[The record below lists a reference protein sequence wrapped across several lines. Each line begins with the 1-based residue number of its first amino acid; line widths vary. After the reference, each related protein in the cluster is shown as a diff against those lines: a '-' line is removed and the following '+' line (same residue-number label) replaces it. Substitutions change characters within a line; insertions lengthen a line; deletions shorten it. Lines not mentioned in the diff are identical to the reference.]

1 MIMKEPTSGMDPFAR
16 RFTWN
21 VIRQYRE
28 NRIIVL
34 TTHFMD
40 EADLLGDRIAIMA
53 SGQLRCCGS
62 SLFLK
67 KQYGVGY
74 QLTIV
79 KSNKKTSQLNEEI
92 EDDKLTE
99 MKSDMAEATPLVGD
113 EIKEGD
119 DKQNTP
125 IDDDQWVTVADVPL
139 VKSEEEGGEETMQGL
154 RTTEK
159 CGDLDDTLK
168 KIVSY
173 VPSSKILS
181 NVGTELSFQLPIGE
195 SARFIAMFEQLDK
208 LITDKKI
215 ELYGVSVTT
224 LDEVFLMVARG
235 EEGIHESAIKEAAPV
250 KDDKEPKPDRA
261 SLDTIDSGSLRFKR
275 HVSALFMKRAKNFK
289 RDKKAWCCST
299 ILPTITTLAGFLIFN
314 LIARRNPNY
323 PSLTLSLDQNNP
335 EISSLRNPIPYNEPG
350 VYDCQPGQC
359 SYGSGTVNIT
369 ETNELYYFCGANAQ
383 VDNTSSNSTSESTPT
398 TCTIENSTRIMN
410 QISQFE
416 AFGVENDVSSV
427 LNSSKGVYDSSY
439 DFAAS
444 QYGSIFFT
452 HDTASVISNDGGT
465 SFDET
470 VVKQCIEN
478 TGDYTTEEQ
487 CQAFGGIGFVINY
500 NYTSLHSSLLYQST
514 ADEAL
519 LREYTNDPEY
529 SISASIW
536 PLPLTKVEEQYTL
549 ASNAFAAWFLLVL
562 SFPFIAGSFAT
573 FIVAERESK
582 AKHLQTVAGVQPS
595 AYWLST
601 YCWDIMN
608 YQIPLWVVVA
618 LMYALDVE
626 SFITT
631 DKGAS
636 STTLALL
643 ILFGPAS
650 AGFTYILSFRFK
662 SPSMANL
669 FIIVFNF
676 FIGMAGPTICLVL
689 RLLAADPGNPK
700 PNLETAAIVLEWVL
714 RFIPSFCLGKG
725 LLYTIESPR

>member
-1 MIMKEPTSGMDPFAR
+1 
-16 RFTWN
+16 
-21 VIRQYRE
+21 
-28 NRIIVL
+28 
-34 TTHFMD
+34 MD

-53 SGQLRCCGS
+53 AGKLRCCGS

-79 KSNKKTSQLNEEI
+79 KSNKNVSTKLK
-92 EDDKLTE
+92 EDIGNDEVVKS
-99 MKSDMAEATPLVGD
+99 KSDVVDTTPLVEG
-113 EIKEGD
+113 EKRKGD

-139 VKSEEEGGEETMQGL
+139 VKAGEKGKEDENKQSIGETK
-154 RTTEK
+154 E

-173 VPSSKILS
+173 VPSSKVLS

-208 LITDKKI
+208 LIEDKKI
-215 ELYGVSVTT
+215 ESYGVSVTT

-235 EEGIHESAIKEAAPV
+235 EEGVHQSTIKEAAPV
-250 KDDKEPKPDRA
+250 KDDKESNPDRA
-261 SLDTIDSGSLRFKR
+261 LLDTTDSGSIRFKR

-299 ILPTITTLAGFLIFN
+299 ILPTVTTLAGFLIFN

-335 EISSLRNPIPYNEPG
+335 EIVSLRNPIPYNDPG

-359 SYGSGTVNIT
+359 SYGSSTVNIT
-369 ETNELYYFCGANAQ
+369 ETNEVYYFCGANAQ
-383 VDNTSSNSTSESTPT
+383 VDNPSSNTSESAT
-398 TCTIENSTRIMN
+398 TCTIANSTSIMN
-410 QISQFE
+410 QVVQFG

-452 HDTASVISNDGGT
+452 HDTASVISNDGA

-470 VVKQCIEN
+470 VVKQCMEN

-487 CQAFGGIGFVINY
+487 CLDFGGIGYIVNY

-529 SISASIW
+529 KISASVW

-601 YCWDIMN
+601 YSWDVMN

-650 AGFTYILSFRFK
+650 AGFTYILSFKFK

-676 FIGMAGPTICLVL
+676 FIGMAGKV
-689 RLLAADPGNPK
+689 RVS
-700 PNLETAAIVLEWVL
+700 IVLLHEF
-714 RFIPSFCLGKG
+714 RCSI
-725 LLYTIESPR
+725 

>member
-1 MIMKEPTSGMDPFAR
+1 MMYDCAYLFVCFQVPNTMMSSLSKEPTSGMDPFAR

-53 SGQLRCCGS
+53 AGQLRCCGS

-79 KSNKKTSQLNEEI
+79 KSNKKTSQLNKEI
-92 EDDKLTE
+92 EDDEVNQVVK
-99 MKSDMAEATPLVGD
+99 D
-113 EIKEGD
+113 EKDKED
-119 DKQNTP
+119 DQQNTP
-125 IDDDQWVTVADVPL
+125 IDDNQWVTVVDVPL
-139 VKSEEEGGEETMQGL
+139 VKSEEEGGEESKQGL
-154 RTTEK
+154 GTIED
-159 CGDLDDTLK
+159 CGDLDDALK

-195 SARFIAMFEQLDK
+195 SARFIAMFEQLDN

-215 ELYGVSVTT
+215 ESYGVSVTT
-224 LDEVFLMVARG
+224 LDEVFLMVAKG
-235 EEGIHESAIKEAAPV
+235 EEGVHESTIKEAAPV
-250 KDDKEPKPDRA
+250 KDDSKSNPDRA
-261 SLDTIDSGSLRFKR
+261 SLDATDSGSLRFKR

-323 PSLTLSLDQNNP
+323 PSLALSLDQNNP
-335 EISSLRNPIPYNEPG
+335 EIVSLRNPIPYNEPG

-359 SYGSGTVNIT
+359 SYGSSTVNIT

-383 VDNTSSNSTSESTPT
+383 VDNPSSNSTSESAT
-398 TCTIENSTRIMN
+398 TCTIENSTAIMN
-410 QISQFE
+410 QIVQFG

-427 LNSSKGVYDSSY
+427 LNSSKDVYDSSY

-452 HDTASVISNDGGT
+452 HDTASVISNDGA

-470 VVKQCIEN
+470 VIEQCVEN

-487 CQAFGGIGFVINY
+487 CQAFGGIG
-500 NYTSLHSSLLYQST
+500 
-514 ADEAL
+514 
-519 LREYTNDPEY
+519 
-529 SISASIW
+529 
-536 PLPLTKVEEQYTL
+536 
-549 ASNAFAAWFLLVL
+549 
-562 SFPFIAGSFAT
+562 
-573 FIVAERESK
+573 
-582 AKHLQTVAGVQPS
+582 
-595 AYWLST
+595 
-601 YCWDIMN
+601 
-608 YQIPLWVVVA
+608 
-618 LMYALDVE
+618 
-626 SFITT
+626 
-631 DKGAS
+631 
-636 STTLALL
+636 
-643 ILFGPAS
+643 
-650 AGFTYILSFRFK
+650 YIIK
-662 SPSMANL
+662 
-669 FIIVFNF
+669 
-676 FIGMAGPTICLVL
+676 
-689 RLLAADPGNPK
+689 
-700 PNLETAAIVLEWVL
+700 
-714 RFIPSFCLGKG
+714 
-725 LLYTIESPR
+725 

>member
-1 MIMKEPTSGMDPFAR
+1 MKEPTSGMDPFAR

-53 SGQLRCCGS
+53 AGQLRCCGS

-79 KSNKKTSQLNEEI
+79 KSNKNVSTKLNEDIGNDEVNSMAKAKAVE
-92 EDDKLTE
+92 ED
-99 MKSDMAEATPLVGD
+99 
-113 EIKEGD
+113 KEKGN

-139 VKSEEEGGEETMQGL
+139 VKTEEEGGEETQGPGPI
-154 RTTEK
+154 EA
-159 CGDLDDTLK
+159 CGNLDDTLK

-173 VPSSKILS
+173 VPSSKVLS

-208 LITDKKI
+208 LIKDKKI
-215 ELYGVSVTT
+215 ESYGVSVTT

-235 EEGIHESAIKEAAPV
+235 EEGVHQSAIQEAAPEV
-250 KDDKEPKPDRA
+250 KNGSESNPDKA
-261 SLDTIDSGSLRFKR
+261 SLDTTDSGSLRFKR

-335 EISSLRNPIPYNEPG
+335 EIVSLRNPIPYNEPG

-359 SYGSGTVNIT
+359 SYGSSTVNIT

-383 VDNTSSNSTSESTPT
+383 VDNPSSNSTSESAT
-398 TCTIENSTRIMN
+398 TCTIANSTAIMN
-410 QISQFE
+410 QVVQFG

-427 LNSSKGVYDSSY
+427 LNLSKGVYDSSY

-452 HDTASVISNDGGT
+452 HDTASVISNEGGT
-465 SFDET
+465 SFDEA
-470 VVKQCIEN
+470 VVEQCMEN

-487 CQAFGGIGFVINY
+487 CQAFGGIG
-500 NYTSLHSSLLYQST
+500 
-514 ADEAL
+514 
-519 LREYTNDPEY
+519 
-529 SISASIW
+529 
-536 PLPLTKVEEQYTL
+536 
-549 ASNAFAAWFLLVL
+549 
-562 SFPFIAGSFAT
+562 
-573 FIVAERESK
+573 
-582 AKHLQTVAGVQPS
+582 
-595 AYWLST
+595 
-601 YCWDIMN
+601 
-608 YQIPLWVVVA
+608 
-618 LMYALDVE
+618 
-626 SFITT
+626 
-631 DKGAS
+631 
-636 STTLALL
+636 
-643 ILFGPAS
+643 
-650 AGFTYILSFRFK
+650 YIIK
-662 SPSMANL
+662 
-669 FIIVFNF
+669 
-676 FIGMAGPTICLVL
+676 
-689 RLLAADPGNPK
+689 
-700 PNLETAAIVLEWVL
+700 
-714 RFIPSFCLGKG
+714 
-725 LLYTIESPR
+725 

>member
-1 MIMKEPTSGMDPFAR
+1 MDPFAR

-40 EADLLGDRIAIMA
+40 EADLLGDRVAIMA
-53 SGQLRCCGS
+53 EGQLRCCGS

-79 KSNKKTSQLNEEI
+79 KSNKNVSTKLKEEI
-92 EDDKLTE
+92 GNDEVNPMAKVKVVEDE
-99 MKSDMAEATPLVGD
+99 
-113 EIKEGD
+113 KEKED
-119 DKQNTP
+119 YHQNTP
-125 IDDDQWVTVADVPL
+125 IDDDQWVTIADVPL
-139 VKSEEEGGEETMQGL
+139 VKAEEGKEDENEQSIGA
-154 RTTEK
+154 TEK
-159 CGDLDDTLK
+159 CGDLDGTLK

-173 VPSSKILS
+173 VPSSKVLS

-208 LITDKKI
+208 LVEDKKI
-215 ELYGVSVTT
+215 DSYGVSVTT

-235 EEGIHESAIKEAAPV
+235 EEGVHQSAINEAPV
-250 KDDKEPKPDRA
+250 VKDGLESKPDRA
-261 SLDTIDSGSLRFKR
+261 SLDTTDSGSLRFKR
-275 HVSALFMKRAKNFK
+275 HVNALFIKRAKNFK

-335 EISSLRNPIPYNEPG
+335 EISSLRNPIPYNKPG
-350 VYDCQPGQC
+350 VFDCQPGQC
-359 SYGSGTVNIT
+359 SYGSSTVNIT

-383 VDNTSSNSTSESTPT
+383 VDSSFPNSTSESATT
-398 TCTIENSTRIMN
+398 TCTIANSTRIMN
-410 QISQFE
+410 QISQFGT
-416 AFGVENDVSSV
+416 FGVENDVSSV

-439 DFAAS
+439 DFEAS
-444 QYGSIFFT
+444 QYGGIFFT
-452 HDTASVISNDGGT
+452 HDTASITSNDGGA

-470 VVKQCIEN
+470 VVKQCMDNTN

-487 CQAFGGIGFVINY
+487 CQAFGGIGYVINY

-529 SISASIW
+529 KISASVW

-549 ASNAFAAWFLLVL
+549 
-562 SFPFIAGSFAT
+562 
-573 FIVAERESK
+573 
-582 AKHLQTVAGVQPS
+582 
-595 AYWLST
+595 
-601 YCWDIMN
+601 
-608 YQIPLWVVVA
+608 
-618 LMYALDVE
+618 
-626 SFITT
+626 
-631 DKGAS
+631 
-636 STTLALL
+636 
-643 ILFGPAS
+643 
-650 AGFTYILSFRFK
+650 
-662 SPSMANL
+662 
-669 FIIVFNF
+669 
-676 FIGMAGPTICLVL
+676 
-689 RLLAADPGNPK
+689 
-700 PNLETAAIVLEWVL
+700 
-714 RFIPSFCLGKG
+714 
-725 LLYTIESPR
+725 

>member
-1 MIMKEPTSGMDPFAR
+1 MVSLCCIYGGCAFVCFQVSNTHNVITLKEPTSGMDPFAR

-53 SGQLRCCGS
+53 AGQLRCCGS

-79 KSNKKTSQLNEEI
+79 KSNKSVSTKLNEGI
-92 EDDKLTE
+92 EDDEVNQVSKVKVE
-99 MKSDMAEATPLVGD
+99 D
-113 EIKEGD
+113 ENEKE

-139 VKSEEEGGEETMQGL
+139 VKAEENDEQEKETDL
-154 RTTEK
+154 ATTEA

-173 VPSSKILS
+173 VPSSKVLS

-208 LITDKKI
+208 LIKDKKI
-215 ELYGVSVTT
+215 ESYGVSVTT

-250 KDDKEPKPDRA
+250 RDDKESKPDRA
-261 SLDTIDSGSLRFKR
+261 SLDTTDSGSLRFKR

-335 EISSLRNPIPYNEPG
+335 EIVSLRNPIPYNEPG

-359 SYGSGTVNIT
+359 SYGSSTVNIT

-383 VDNTSSNSTSESTPT
+383 VDNQSSNRSATT
-398 TCTIENSTRIMN
+398 TCTIANSTAIMN
-410 QISQFE
+410 QVVQFG
-416 AFGVENDVSSV
+416 AFGVENEVSSV

-439 DFAAS
+439 DFEAS
-444 QYGSIFFT
+444 QYGGIFFT
-452 HDTASVISNDGGT
+452 HDTASVISNDGGIL
-465 SFDET
+465 FDET
-470 VVKQCIEN
+470 VVKQCMEN
-478 TGDYTTEEQ
+478 PGDYTTEEQ
-487 CQAFGGIGFVINY
+487 CLDFGGIG
-500 NYTSLHSSLLYQST
+500 
-514 ADEAL
+514 
-519 LREYTNDPEY
+519 
-529 SISASIW
+529 
-536 PLPLTKVEEQYTL
+536 
-549 ASNAFAAWFLLVL
+549 
-562 SFPFIAGSFAT
+562 
-573 FIVAERESK
+573 
-582 AKHLQTVAGVQPS
+582 
-595 AYWLST
+595 
-601 YCWDIMN
+601 
-608 YQIPLWVVVA
+608 
-618 LMYALDVE
+618 
-626 SFITT
+626 
-631 DKGAS
+631 
-636 STTLALL
+636 
-643 ILFGPAS
+643 
-650 AGFTYILSFRFK
+650 YIIK
-662 SPSMANL
+662 
-669 FIIVFNF
+669 
-676 FIGMAGPTICLVL
+676 
-689 RLLAADPGNPK
+689 
-700 PNLETAAIVLEWVL
+700 
-714 RFIPSFCLGKG
+714 
-725 LLYTIESPR
+725 